1 MDLGNAIEAHRQWK
15 VRLRMFI
22 NGTSSEQLDPAV
34 IARDNQ
40 CELGKW
46 IHGPATAYASRPC
59 YVALKGAHAEF
70 HANAARVVTKAA
82 AGDKAGAE
90 GLLNGSYAQTS
101 VKVVEAIQKMR
112 GEMAA

>member
-1 MDLGNAIEAHRQWK
+1 MDLGNAIEAHLQWK

-22 NGTSSEQLDPAV
+22 NGSSAERLDPAV

-70 HANAARVVTKAA
+70 HASAARVVTKAV

-90 GLLNGSYAQTS
+90 GVLSGAYAQAS
-101 VKVVEAIQKMR
+101 LKVVAAIQKMR